1 MRKPTVDEAKE
12 VFAAAPNLN
21 AALKNLLKREGTRGA
36 PAVVAFAKEFRAA
49 AVNGAKRDLFVERNF
64 DTKEFFFLGTVRYA
78 FPQLIESSVG
88 AIVDKYADDFN
99 ATYERHDDGV
109 RVINPG
115 RFKEIVVDV
124 LGIVSGDLKAAE
136 LPDNNFMQRAL
147 LATVFELDVF
157 SEVLKVLEQ

>member
-1 MRKPTVDEAKE
+1 MPKPTLEEAKQ

-21 AALKNLLKREGTRGA
+21 AALKNLLKREGARGA

-49 AVNGAKRDLFVERNF
+49 AVNGAKRDLYIERNF
-64 DTKEFFFLGTVRYA
+64 DSKEFFFLGTVRYT

-99 ATYERHDDGV
+99 KTYERHEDGV
-109 RVINPG
+109 RVINPD
-115 RFKEIVVDV
+115 RFREIVVAV
-124 LGIVSGDLKAAE
+124 LGIIRDDIKAAE

-147 LATVFELDVF
+147 LATVFELDVLN
-157 SEVLKVLEQ
+157 EVLKVLE